1 VIWLGAFWRLVGVLT
16 EIGPTGVLV
25 GTAVA
30 AGVLLTVMLAA
41 RVLRRAGSRPGP
53 LVTRRVLR
61 AQADSTGIPR
71 HRDPD
76 ASGRPRPRAPAATLA
91 AA

>member
-16 EIGPTGVLV
+16 EIGPAGVLV

-30 AGVLLTVMLAA
+30 AGVLLAAMLAV
-41 RVLRRAGSRPGP
+41 RVLCRAASGSGP

-61 AQADSTGIPR
+61 AQADSVGIPR

-76 ASGRPRPRAPAATLA
+76 ASGRPRPRAPTAALA